1 MKFSDALKTTSFD
14 HISLPGSWNIYL
26 YFLKI
31 VSVGGGIGQGVD
43 NYTEGFNNN
52 FDLENDGAV
61 FAFVFAIPVQ
71 NTVSA
76 GQS

>member
-1 MKFSDALKTTSFD
+1 M
-14 HISLPGSWNIYL
+14 
-26 YFLKI
+26 
-31 VSVGGGIGQGVD
+31 VGWGGVGQGVD

-76 GQS
+76 CQS

>member
-1 MKFSDALKTTSFD
+1 ML
-14 HISLPGSWNIYL
+14 
-26 YFLKI
+26 
-31 VSVGGGIGQGVD
+31 GGGGCGQGVD

-52 FDLENDGAV
+52 YDLEKDGAI

-76 GQS
+76 CQS